1 MIPLQTSHVTEY
13 LGMPFLCS
21 IFKKYADRIDTKY
34 VTEICGNM
42 VLNCLKT
49 TTLSQSMGVQI
60 HWWCHSV
67 GKNLVEVTKRNRNR

>member
-34 VTEICGNM
+34 DRNMWKYGTELLKNNYPISVHGGTDTLVVPFCWQKSGRGNE
-42 VLNCLKT
+42 T
-49 TTLSQSMGVQI
+49 
-60 HWWCHSV
+60 
-67 GKNLVEVTKRNRNR
+67 

>member
-34 VTEICGNM
+34 VEIWYW
-42 VLNCLKT
+42 T
-49 TTLSQSMGVQI
+49 A
-60 HWWCHSV
+60 
-67 GKNLVEVTKRNRNR
+67 